1 MALADM
7 CGAVARSIGAIHKGE
22 QCHITRMTGYYH
34 SAL

>member
-7 CGAVARSIGAIHKGE
+7 CGALARSIGKIYKGE
-22 QCHITRMTGYYH
+22 QCHITRMTGYYR